1 MAKFG
6 KGKKELP
13 AISTAS
19 LPDIVFMLL
28 FFFMVVTKMKDVT
41 LKIQYRKPGATQS
54 QKLENRT
61 LVSNIYI
68 GAPLDKYKS
77 KYGDQP
83 VIQLDD
89 KIAKVNKVGEYVRSR
104 VEAINEGDRKKHT
117 TSLKIDK
124 EVKMGIVS
132 DVKMALRDAE
142 QLKINYA
149 SRRIAAIDKFQ

>member
-1 MAKFG
+1 MSKFG
-6 KGKKELP
+6 KDGKKELP

-41 LKIQYRKPGATQS
+41 LKIQYRKPGATQA

-68 GAPLDKYKS
+68 GKPLPKYIPRYGS
-77 KYGDQP
+77 KP

-89 KIAKVNKVGEYVRSR
+89 AIAQVGDIGQYVNDRIDKIEEGERS
-104 VEAINEGDRKKHT
+104 KHT

-124 EVKMGIVS
+124 DAQMGIVS
-132 DVKMALRDAE
+132 DVKQALRDANA
-142 QLKINYA
+142 LKINYA
-149 SRRIAAIDKFQ
+149 ASRKAVKD